1 MHTETKTASG
11 VNTPNRP
18 RAVRLAADVARMMA
32 RAEQDNI
39 KFSKV
44 ANAALR
50 KELTARG
57 YARKTDQ
64 Y

>member
-1 MHTETKTASG
+1 MTTETKTA
-11 VNTPNRP
+11 NTPNRP
-18 RAVRLAADVARMMA
+18 RPVRLAADVARMMA
-32 RAEQDNI
+32 RAELDNI
-39 KFSKV
+39 NFSKI

-57 YARKTDQ
+57 YSRKSDT